1 MQEIYRDRLI
11 KRRIRGV
18 ESCTFVA
25 DCCQED
31 ERESVSKVL
40 MQTII

>member
-1 MQEIYRDRLI
+1 MQEIYRDRLR

-25 DCCQED
+25 DCCQE